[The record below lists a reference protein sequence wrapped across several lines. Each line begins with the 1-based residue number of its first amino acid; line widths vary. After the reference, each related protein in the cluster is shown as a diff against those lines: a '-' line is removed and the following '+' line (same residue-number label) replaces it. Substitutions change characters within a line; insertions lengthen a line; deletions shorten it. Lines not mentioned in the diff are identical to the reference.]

1 MNVLNALT
9 KNYLTKALEFEDLN
23 NSGLNSIKRIVENY
37 YKQKLNKI
45 NQLVEPFSIKPLLC
59 KNFYLN
65 TALSLHQIIFIE
77 VEKELL
83 KGSPESAL
91 DYTAFSNDLKK
102 EIEMNFLFS
111 WFIPT
116 PPAKE
121 DSEDVQISELKPKAS
136 PSIHEE
142 DSDNLDHNLSQLT
155 LDFSNLE
162 IQETLPQQSNP
173 NNDVIK
179 KSTKAVFSEATEPNE
194 QHIGKCE
201 STEIR
206 NKVSRGEEL
215 NKLSNTSSD
224 ETEDKDLS
232 NNTLEK
238 KELTSN
244 LKEVSPSTSDDFIKN
259 QVHSNLKE
267 SNELVITS
275 RDGVTSETKKE
286 KQKSNKITIDYI
298 AECIANRKVTT
309 LNHFRKLIKGHWK
322 IKLLRNDEDLAEI
335 TKKAKGGKI
344 DNPVQDME
352 LLKKGLEDFLF
363 KL

>member
-1 MNVLNALT
+1 MNILSVLT
-9 KNYLTKALEFEDLN
+9 KNHITKALEFENSN
-23 NSGLNSIKRIVENY
+23 NLRLNSIRVLVENY
-37 YKQKLNKI
+37 CKQKLNTI

-77 VEKELL
+77 QEKELL

-91 DYTAFSNDLKK
+91 DYTAFSNNLKK

-116 PPAKE
+116 PPVKE
-121 DSEDVQISELKPKAS
+121 DREDAQIIQLKPQAT
-136 PSIHEE
+136 PSLHAEGL
-142 DSDNLDHNLSQLT
+142 DNLDYGLSQLT
-155 LDFSNLE
+155 LDFSNDE
-162 IQETLPQQSNP
+162 IQATLPKPDS
-173 NNDVIK
+173 NNDVIV
-179 KSTKAVFSEATEPNE
+179 KSIKRVFLEVTEQNE

-206 NKVSRGEEL
+206 NKVSRGEDL

-224 ETEDKDLS
+224 ETENKDLS

-244 LKEVSPSTSDDFIKN
+244 LKEDSPSTIDDLTHN
-259 QVHSNLKE
+259 QVHNNLKE
-267 SNELVITS
+267 SNEPAITP
-275 RDGVTSETKKE
+275 RDVVTSKTKKE
-286 KQKSNKITIDYI
+286 KQKPNRITIDYI

-322 IKLLRNDEDLAEI
+322 IKLLRNDNELAEI
-335 TKKAKGGKI
+335 TKNAKGGKI